1 MKNKQKQTGL
11 WCRPAFRIALI
22 FLIVSFLW
30 ILITD
35 LLIGIVVPEYKMAQ
49 LWQTIKGWFFILL
62 TSTLIYLLVRHEIK
76 IQFTIEKKLSESQAR
91 YQQLF
96 HATNIATAIIS
107 TDGKIIEANQSFF
120 NFLEY
125 TPDDLDETTL
135 AKLVGSSA
143 DQSKLSDFV
152 ESNAHS
158 ANLELEI
165 LTKSGSSMWVNL
177 YIQKIIIGEVPQYLG
192 IANNITQQIKNNK
205 EIENYQLHLKNL
217 INDIFET
224 EEREK
229 RRLAVHLHDHFS
241 QLLAIAKMKMSEF
254 IRKNEHS
261 RHIESLLDAKKYIDE
276 ALQKTRTLTYEL
288 SPPVLYELG
297 LVNGM
302 EWLINSVRENHHIE
316 VRLFNKAG
324 KISFNKEVEVII
336 YRIFSEMLTNVIKH
350 AQAKLVLVYL
360 EQYDNLFYLRV
371 IDDGVGFDAE
381 NMGTNEKS
389 FGLFSIRER
398 IERLKGSFQI
408 VSKIGNGTIIDISI
422 PTI

>member
-1 MKNKQKQTGL
+1 M
-11 WCRPAFRIALI
+11 
-22 FLIVSFLW
+22 
-30 ILITD
+30 
-35 LLIGIVVPEYKMAQ
+35 
-49 LWQTIKGWFFILL
+49 
-62 TSTLIYLLVRHEIK
+62 
-76 IQFTIEKKLSESQAR
+76 
-91 YQQLF
+91 
-96 HATNIATAIIS
+96 
-107 TDGKIIEANQSFF
+107 
-120 NFLEY
+120 
-125 TPDDLDETTL
+125 
-135 AKLVGSSA
+135 
-143 DQSKLSDFV
+143 
-152 ESNAHS
+152 
-158 ANLELEI
+158 
-165 LTKSGSSMWVNL
+165 
-177 YIQKIIIGEVPQYLG
+177 
-192 IANNITQQIKNNK
+192 
-205 EIENYQLHLKNL
+205 
-217 INDIFET
+217 
-224 EEREK
+224 
-229 RRLAVHLHDHFS
+229 
-241 QLLAIAKMKMSEF
+241 
-254 IRKNEHS
+254 
-261 RHIESLLDAKKYIDE
+261 
-276 ALQKTRTLTYEL
+276 QKTRTLTYEL